1 MSRLRTHGRTNMWKY
16 SAWAES
22 AIFNIG
28 VDFHWCVENNND
40 ALRMARLLCEAI
52 SNALWS
58 QYQRL
63 SEQTISML
71 CPRLSSA
78 SSPWLASPH
87 CNTTH
92 TDVQLWSKCSNICLQ
107 CNLTLVLLSELR
119 ILPQQNT
126 ALLSFWCVS
135 SCVHAWHLRLSP
147 LCFGPYK
154 PNIFWKHM
162 IPLSTDQPTTH
173 SSPSLAHKTQKN
185 TNLDFSP
192 LYDILH
198 QTNHKFSESMWHLL
212 STVALMAQVAL
223 FAIFARFKY
232 DKCRILTV
240 YSVYLPHTLHL
251 FVR

>member
-1 MSRLRTHGRTNMWKY
+1 
-16 SAWAES
+16 
-22 AIFNIG
+22 
-28 VDFHWCVENNND
+28 
-40 ALRMARLLCEAI
+40 MARLLCEAI

-135 SCVHAWHLRLSP
+135 ACVHVSMRDISDFLHCVLDR
-147 LCFGPYK
+147 
-154 PNIFWKHM
+154 
-162 IPLSTDQPTTH
+162 
-173 SSPSLAHKTQKN
+173 
-185 TNLDFSP
+185 TNQ
-192 LYDILH
+192 I
-198 QTNHKFSESMWHLL
+198 FSESTWYH
-212 STVALMAQVAL
+212 
-223 FAIFARFKY
+223 Y
-232 DKCRILTV
+232 PLTN
-240 YSVYLPHTLHL
+240 LPLTHHPAWPTRPKKTQTWTFLHFMTFYTKQTINFL
-251 FVR
+251 KACDTYYPLWP

>member
-1 MSRLRTHGRTNMWKY
+1 MIWVFELLSPSGHQVVTIVAVISLQKLYGLHGLKRWKCEMSRLRTHGRTNMWKY

-92 TDVQLWSKCSNICLQ
+92 TDVQLWSKCSSRIYVFSAISHWFYFLNCGFCL
-107 CNLTLVLLSELR
+107 
-119 ILPQQNT
+119 
-126 ALLSFWCVS
+126 
-135 SCVHAWHLRLSP
+135 
-147 LCFGPYK
+147 
-154 PNIFWKHM
+154 
-162 IPLSTDQPTTH
+162 
-173 SSPSLAHKTQKN
+173 
-185 TNLDFSP
+185 
-192 LYDILH
+192 
-198 QTNHKFSESMWHLL
+198 
-212 STVALMAQVAL
+212 
-223 FAIFARFKY
+223 
-232 DKCRILTV
+232 
-240 YSVYLPHTLHL
+240 
-251 FVR
+251 

>member
-92 TDVQLWSKCSNICLQ
+92 TDVQLWSKCSSRIYVFSAISHWFYFLNCGFCL
-107 CNLTLVLLSELR
+107 SR
-119 ILPQQNT
+119 ILLYLPSGVCRRVSMCHRRDISDF
-126 ALLSFWCVS
+126 LHCVLDRTNQIFS
-135 SCVHAWHLRLSP
+135 ESTWYHYP
-147 LCFGPYK
+147 LT
-154 PNIFWKHM
+154 NL
-162 IPLSTDQPTTH
+162 PLTHHPPWPTR
-173 SSPSLAHKTQKN
+173 PKKN

-223 FAIFARFKY
+223 NRHIH
-232 DKCRILTV
+232 IVL
-240 YSVYLPHTLHL
+240 L
-251 FVR
+251 